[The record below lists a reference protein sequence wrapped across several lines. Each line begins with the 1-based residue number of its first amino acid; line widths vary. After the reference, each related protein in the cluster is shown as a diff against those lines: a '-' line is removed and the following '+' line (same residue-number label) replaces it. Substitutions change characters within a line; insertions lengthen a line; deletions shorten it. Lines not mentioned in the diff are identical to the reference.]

1 MITTF
6 DFAKTKIV
14 LPTTLKVEFEQFI
27 ERAEE
32 IRIKPILGDDLWVK
46 LENGDYATLKTA
58 VNFAVVYWAYDF
70 YLREGNTK
78 NTALGAMQKQSDYS
92 SNDKFERQTKI
103 DSNIETARFYTDK
116 MIAMLNITDYPEW
129 VDINKTVQKPIFN
142 IIVGDRTYEL

>member
-32 IRIKPILGDDLWVK
+32 IRIKPILGDDLWDK
-46 LENGDYATLKTA
+46 LENGDYATLTTA
-58 VNFAVVYWAYDF
+58 VNLAVVYWAYDF
-70 YLREGNTK
+70 YLREANTK

-92 SNDKFERQTKI
+92 SNDKYERQIKI
-103 DSNIETARFYTDK
+103 DSNLETAHFYLNK
-116 MIAMLNITDYPEW
+116 MIAMLNTTDYPEW
-129 VDINKTVQKPIFN
+129 VDNNKTVQKPIFN

>member
-32 IRIKPILGDDLWVK
+32 IRIKPILGDDLWDK

-58 VNFAVVYWAYDF
+58 VNLAVVYWAYDY

-92 SNDKFERQTKI
+92 SNDKYERQIKI

-129 VDINKTVQKPIFN
+129 VDINKTVQKPVFN
-142 IIVGDRTYEL
+142 VIVGDRNYEL